1 MPHLVLSRRE
11 NEEIQVFTSD
21 GTVTIRVER
30 ASDRKVKL
38 GILAP
43 SQVKV
48 LRQEIVR
55 KLCPP
60 SQECTSA

>member
-11 NEEIQVFTSD
+11 NEEIQILTSD
-21 GTVTIRVER
+21 GTVTIRIEG
-30 ASDRKVKL
+30 ASHRKVKL

-55 KLCPP
+55 KLRP
-60 SQECTSA
+60 SQERTSA